1 MLTADQIDTVVGK
14 FYAAVRQDAD
24 LAPIFNNHIHD
35 WPEHEIKIASFW
47 RNAILR
53 ERSYAG
59 NPMQKH
65 QAAGDVKPDHFPIWL
80 GLFDEVLQ
88 AELRHISPMNGHA
101 WRTASGRGFPTV
113 WPCKQ
118 GPHQNSE
125 KSDGNARTLRMRV
138 SHT

>member
-65 QAAGDVKPDHFPIWL
+65 RAAGDVKPDHFPIWL

-88 AELRHISPMNGHA
+88 AELPPHLADEWSRLAHRIGQGLSYGLAMQAGSPPK
-101 WRTASGRGFPTV
+101 F
-113 WPCKQ
+113 
-118 GPHQNSE
+118 
-125 KSDGNARTLRMRV
+125 
-138 SHT
+138 